1 MKVSNLTKIYVT
13 EYDTVKA
20 LNDMSID
27 FPTQGLVFIVGVSGS
42 GKSTLMNML
51 SGVDVPSE
59 GDVIVNGRS
68 IFKENKNKLFGYR
81 NSYVGLIF
89 QDYNLIEDMNVY
101 DNINLL
107 NYFINNREISSTKQL
122 KWKFDIVIYIHI
134 FN

>member
-51 SGVDVPSE
+51 SGVDVPSC
-59 GDVIVNGRS
+59 
-68 IFKENKNKLFGYR
+68 
-81 NSYVGLIF
+81 
-89 QDYNLIEDMNVY
+89 Q
-101 DNINLL
+101 
-107 NYFINNREISSTKQL
+107 YFCSALQGAGHPCSSRVRHRICQL
-122 KWKFDIVIYIHI
+122 R
-134 FN
+134 

>member
-101 DNINLL
+101 DNIKLPLELL
-107 NYFINNREISSTKQL
+107 GRTDCSIIDEIIK
-122 KWKFDIVIYIHI
+122 KVDI
-134 FN
+134 